1 MKILRQ
7 DGLGE
12 NRTVWIKDGQPWR
25 IVIRRD
31 KALNLGDV
39 VAAKIKAHEPALH
52 GWFAKT
58 ARGDVLI
65 KTEERQREG
74 ESVRVQITIEAHDE
88 KPATGILSNEPEQWG
103 DSFSGRATEDAPI
116 EDISAAEM
124 DDLMDRAMAADCAL
138 AGGGVLHI
146 EHTRIGWAIDVDTRT
161 AGASW
166 RTINQ
171 EAVQEIARQIGL
183 KNMGGL
189 ILIDFAGSKRGRA
202 GREIEAALKTALAE
216 DDLITGAGWTKAG
229 LYELMRTR
237 RRASL
242 WDNLGNENRL
252 ATYYR
257 IRRAVANCRLGRVRV
272 RVAPALMPMLTAVG
286 IAAEPVFEKPM
297 SFFEIVENE

>member
-7 DGLGE
+7 NGLGE
-12 NRTVWIKDGQPWR
+12 NRAVWIRDGKPER
-25 IVIRRD
+25 IIIRRD

-39 VAAKIKAHEPALH
+39 VAAKITAHEPALH
-52 GWFAKT
+52 GWFAQT

-65 KTEERQREG
+65 KTEDHLREG
-74 ESVRVQITIEAHDE
+74 ESVRVQITVEAHDE
-88 KPATGILSNEPEQWG
+88 KPATGILSNKPEQWG
-103 DSFSGRATEDAPI
+103 ESFAGQATEDAPI
-116 EDISAAEM
+116 EDISGAEM
-124 DDLMDRAMAADCAL
+124 DDLLDRAMAADCAL
-138 AGGGVLHI
+138 AGGGALHI
-146 EHTRIGWAIDVDTRT
+146 EHTRI
-161 AGASW
+161 
-166 RTINQ
+166 
-171 EAVQEIARQIGL
+171 
-183 KNMGGL
+183 MGGL

-202 GREIEAALKTALAE
+202 GREIEAALKTALAG

-242 WDNLGNENRL
+242 WDNLGDENRL

-272 RVAPALMPMLTAVG
+272 RVAPALIPMFAAVG